1 VRGPD
6 YHRWLTAPEII
17 RAATVGGAAATGFT
31 KVGQIATG
39 FKADIVFVDLA
50 SVNWMP
56 VNDPANQLVLT
67 EDATG
72 VLHVM
77 VDGEM
82 IIENRRHRSCDLK
95 TLAAKVAVARARN
108 AELNAPATALQKALE
123 DVVGH
128 FCIGLSRL
136 PHHIER
142 YGAPHM
148 H

>member
-1 VRGPD
+1 
-6 YHRWLTAPEII
+6 
-17 RAATVGGAAATGFT
+17 
-31 KVGQIATG
+31 
-39 FKADIVFVDLA
+39 
-50 SVNWMP
+50 

-82 IIENRRHRSCDLK
+82 IIENGCHRSCDLK
-95 TLAAKVAVARARN
+95 ALAVKVAVARARN
-108 AELNAPATALQKALE
+108 AELNAPATALQQAVE

-128 FCIGLSRL
+128 FCIGLSRQ
-136 PHHIER
+136 PHHVER
-142 YGAPHM
+142 YAAPHA

>member
-1 VRGPD
+1 
-6 YHRWLTAPEII
+6 
-17 RAATVGGAAATGFT
+17 
-31 KVGQIATG
+31 
-39 FKADIVFVDLA
+39 
-50 SVNWMP
+50 MP

-82 IIENRRHRSCDLK
+82 VVENGAHRSCDLK
-95 TLAAKVAVARARN
+95 ALAGKVAAARARN
-108 AELNAPATALQKALE
+108 AELTRPATALQTAVE

-128 FCIGLSRL
+128 FCIGLSRQ

-142 YGAPHM
+142 YAAPHVP
-148 H
+148 